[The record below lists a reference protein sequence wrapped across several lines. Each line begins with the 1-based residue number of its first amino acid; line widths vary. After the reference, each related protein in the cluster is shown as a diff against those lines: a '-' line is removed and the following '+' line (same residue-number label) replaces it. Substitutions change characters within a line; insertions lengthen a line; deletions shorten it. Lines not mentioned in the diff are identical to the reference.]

1 MSLTR
6 SPLGRLTI
14 AAGVVALIN
23 SGAAVAVAL
32 PSSSSASPT
41 TAASVAASSV
51 AAATSSAKTSKVP
64 SLVNQRAA
72 EVRAATGGGHRLTP
86 AKQKAVSDL
95 LLRVDGA
102 GALDLEIHA
111 LGTLTGKE
119 RADLRRLGV
128 TVLNASDQWVKP
140 AKLKALPKAGVLRA
154 LVPYDR
160 VDAVAALGWVA
171 AVRPTEILPAD
182 AGSFLSEGVPLHRA
196 DDAQAIG
203 IDGGG
208 VDVGVISDGVSAI
221 AAAQSLGDLPAGVN
235 VLDAGSGDEG
245 TAMLEIVHD
254 MAPGAGLL
262 FHGTGGGVAA
272 HVAAQNDLVTA
283 GADIVTEDIPF
294 DAEPAFQK
302 GLAATNG
309 EILGAS
315 GVWVSSSS
323 GNLNSTHAPRV
334 VATGTGNGPDN
345 QSPAG
350 CVVAPTNTVAF
361 NGADTTFDV
370 SVNPGATIG
379 ATLQWSEPRAIF
391 PTAGAGGFTNL
402 DLYILNA
409 TATSCLATSTAAQGG
424 GSGDTIEQASW
435 TNGGASPV
443 TVKLAVNN
451 SGSSGAK
458 GTPTLDLRWRGAG
471 AIDATGSG
479 GSLNPDSNYTD
490 FATSAGAVNG
500 GADQN
505 PTTTPLE
512 GYSGQGPVS
521 LVSTTVCSASY
532 PCPASAAPGANQSV
546 LGGGGRTAIA
556 PTYAAADGVSVSG
569 AGGFGAGS
577 CPAATQGDCRFFGTS
592 AATPSSAGVA
602 ALVLD
607 ASGGP
612 GSLTPS
618 ALTAVMTA
626 NATDRGAPGTDNA
639 FGAGVLDAFSAAT
652 ARADLSVTKNC
663 LPNGD
668 APAGVLNPCSITVT
682 NFGPAIAR
690 GVTLSDVIQSTTGF
704 TVATSSAGC
713 TAPAG
718 TQSGS
723 ATATCAVGDLGANTS
738 VTVVIS
744 ERSNEPQ
751 DLADTAKVS
760 SGTIDPN
767 PSDNSASDTL
777 HVVGAAD
784 VSIVKTAT
792 ATATAGGPITWT
804 STVSNAGPSTATGV
818 VVRDVLPA
826 AVTVVSVTA
835 STGSCTSGVPGDSSQ
850 PTTCLFGNVASGA
863 SPTMTVVATIDP
875 GFTGSMHNDAVVS
888 STTADPDTG
897 NNSATVST
905 TVAAAADLSVT
916 SVDSPDPVLAGR
928 PLTYTLTVRNNGPS
942 TAKDVSLVDVLPG
955 AVDFTSVTV
964 TSGSGSCVHVTI
976 PVDPPS
982 HQVECLL
989 GTIVPGAGPT
999 TVVIQTLVKPAT
1011 PAGSI
1016 SDSATVDS
1024 STTDP
1029 VPGNDTA
1036 ASTTTVGTQ
1045 ADLRMAL
1052 TSDKDVYKSSAT
1064 IVYTATVTNVGPS
1077 DAAAPTVT
1085 IALPDIKAAVYV
1097 FDTAACTKGGQTL
1110 TCVRPTTLAAG
1121 GTWSFNVH
1129 LLVKGN
1135 KGVVT
1140 TSATVASATFDNVL
1154 SNNATTRTVKIGK

>member
-32 PSSSSASPT
+32 PSSSSAIPLTAAT
-41 TAASVAASSV
+41 TAASGVAT
-51 AAATSSAKTSKVP
+51 ATSAAKTSKVP

-86 AKQKAVSDL
+86 AKQKSVSDL

-128 TVLNASDQWVKP
+128 SVLNASDQWVKP
-140 AKLKALPKAGVLRA
+140 AKLKALPNAGVLRT

-171 AVRPTEILPAD
+171 AIRPTEILPAD

-272 HVAAQNDLVTA
+272 HVSAQNDLVTA

-309 EILGAS
+309 EILGAA

-345 QSPAG
+345 QAPTG

-409 TATSCLATSTAAQGG
+409 AATSCLATSTAAQGG

-451 SGSSGAK
+451 SGNSGAK

-505 PTTTPLE
+505 PTTTP
-512 GYSGQGPVS
+512 S
-521 LVSTTVCSASY
+521 
-532 PCPASAAPGANQSV
+532 
-546 LGGGGRTAIA
+546 R
-556 PTYAAADGVSVSG
+556 
-569 AGGFGAGS
+569 
-577 CPAATQGDCRFFGTS
+577 
-592 AATPSSAGVA
+592 
-602 ALVLD
+602 
-607 ASGGP
+607 
-612 GSLTPS
+612 
-618 ALTAVMTA
+618 
-626 NATDRGAPGTDNA
+626 
-639 FGAGVLDAFSAAT
+639 
-652 ARADLSVTKNC
+652 
-663 LPNGD
+663 
-668 APAGVLNPCSITVT
+668 
-682 NFGPAIAR
+682 
-690 GVTLSDVIQSTTGF
+690 
-704 TVATSSAGC
+704 
-713 TAPAG
+713 
-718 TQSGS
+718 
-723 ATATCAVGDLGANTS
+723 
-738 VTVVIS
+738 
-744 ERSNEPQ
+744 
-751 DLADTAKVS
+751 
-760 SGTIDPN
+760 
-767 PSDNSASDTL
+767 
-777 HVVGAAD
+777 
-784 VSIVKTAT
+784 
-792 ATATAGGPITWT
+792 ATAGR
-804 STVSNAGPSTATGV
+804 GPSH
-818 VVRDVLPA
+818 
-826 AVTVVSVTA
+826 S
-835 STGSCTSGVPGDSSQ
+835 
-850 PTTCLFGNVASGA
+850 
-863 SPTMTVVATIDP
+863 
-875 GFTGSMHNDAVVS
+875 
-888 STTADPDTG
+888 
-897 NNSATVST
+897 
-905 TVAAAADLSVT
+905 
-916 SVDSPDPVLAGR
+916 
-928 PLTYTLTVRNNGPS
+928 
-942 TAKDVSLVDVLPG
+942 
-955 AVDFTSVTV
+955 
-964 TSGSGSCVHVTI
+964 
-976 PVDPPS
+976 
-982 HQVECLL
+982 
-989 GTIVPGAGPT
+989 
-999 TVVIQTLVKPAT
+999 
-1011 PAGSI
+1011 
-1016 SDSATVDS
+1016 
-1024 STTDP
+1024 
-1029 VPGNDTA
+1029 
-1036 ASTTTVGTQ
+1036 
-1045 ADLRMAL
+1045 
-1052 TSDKDVYKSSAT
+1052 
-1064 IVYTATVTNVGPS
+1064 
-1077 DAAAPTVT
+1077 
-1085 IALPDIKAAVYV
+1085 
-1097 FDTAACTKGGQTL
+1097 
-1110 TCVRPTTLAAG
+1110 
-1121 GTWSFNVH
+1121 
-1129 LLVKGN
+1129 
-1135 KGVVT
+1135 
-1140 TSATVASATFDNVL
+1140 
-1154 SNNATTRTVKIGK
+1154 